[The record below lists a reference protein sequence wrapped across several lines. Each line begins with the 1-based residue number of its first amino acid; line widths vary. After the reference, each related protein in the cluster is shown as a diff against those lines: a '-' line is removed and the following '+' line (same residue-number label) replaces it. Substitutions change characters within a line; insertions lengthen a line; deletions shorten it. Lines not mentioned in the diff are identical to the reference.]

1 MHADLEAARELLRQ
15 QEPHWAVIEVR
26 GEQARVAAA
35 LALPALYAALQSSL
49 GETWGLGWG
58 VEASAP
64 YLVRCRLRLLGEDRE
79 ALATAPALADAQAL
93 AAAEAARAW
102 GLMPEA
108 PGAHWVE
115 YDPEE
120 GPNTAELEAPE
131 GPAPSPSAPRP
142 EPETVLDPQ
151 LVRARQHIDDLLEGL
166 KAAGLGGQAARV
178 LARRGYGNTLEESR
192 EVYRELKTL
201 QSAH

>member
-1 MHADLEAARELLRQ
+1 MHADLEAARDLLHR
-15 QEPHWAVIEVR
+15 EGPHWAVIEVR

-35 LALPALYAALQSSL
+35 LSLQALYAALQSSFD
-49 GETWGLGWG
+49 EAWGLRWA
-58 VEASAP
+58 VEQSAP
-64 YLVRCRLRLLGEDRE
+64 YVVRCRLHLLGGDRE
-79 ALATAPALADAQAL
+79 GLAVAPALADAQAL

-102 GLMPEA
+102 GLLPAA
-108 PGAHWVE
+108 PDAHWVE

-120 GPNTAELEAPE
+120 GANTDELSGQDA
-131 GPAPSPSAPRP
+131 PAPSGAPRAEP
-142 EPETVLDPQ
+142 EPTVDPQ
-151 LVRARQHIDDLLEGL
+151 LVRARKHIDDLLENL

-201 QSAH
+201 QSPH